1 MCSIMGYCDVCTD
14 IAAFTDGFMETVSR
28 GPDDS
33 RIVDTGHGLLGFHRL
48 AIMGLHPPGMQPFER
63 DGSYVVCNGEIYG
76 FEAMRDQLQA
86 KG

>member
-33 RIVDTGHGLLGFHRL
+33 RIVDTGHGLAALPSW
-48 AIMGLHPPGMQPFER
+48 A
-63 DGSYVVCNGEIYG
+63 
-76 FEAMRDQLQA
+76 
-86 KG
+86 